1 MQAKIVRSDD
11 TFRMQFCGGDTG
23 TLIMTRARR
32 RLQQTAALVSLPCWC
47 LTHHA
52 ATTVDSEDFL
62 PHATLQVCCLD
73 SRGGISGAHSLAVST
88 FPCRREGVIGS
99 CSRSGCCVGVCL
111 CCFRSVSCG
120 SGGSAMRGCRCS
132 RRAPCCCGAPASLL
146 GGG

>member
-73 SRGGISGAHSLAVST
+73 SRGGIS
-88 FPCRREGVIGS
+88 EGVIGRKQNLLFIEIK
-99 CSRSGCCVGVCL
+99 SRNGMANSKAL
-111 CCFRSVSCG
+111 T
-120 SGGSAMRGCRCS
+120 AMRKR
-132 RRAPCCCGAPASLL
+132 
-146 GGG
+146 

>member
-73 SRGGISGAHSLAVST
+73 SRGGISGAHSPAVST
-88 FPCRREGVIGS
+88 FTCCEHIRLQTRRSEGRREGVIG
-99 CSRSGCCVGVCL
+99 RKQN
-111 CCFRSVSCG
+111 
-120 SGGSAMRGCRCS
+120 
-132 RRAPCCCGAPASLL
+132 LL
-146 GGG
+146 FHRDQEQKSNGE

>member
-88 FPCRREGVIGS
+88 FACCEHIRLQTRREGVIGRKQNLLFIEIK
-99 CSRSGCCVGVCL
+99 SRSRMANSKAL
-111 CCFRSVSCG
+111 T
-120 SGGSAMRGCRCS
+120 AMR
-132 RRAPCCCGAPASLL
+132 RR
-146 GGG
+146 

>member
-88 FPCRREGVIGS
+88 LRRREGVIEQNLPFIEHFS
-99 CSRSGCCVGVCL
+99 K
-111 CCFRSVSCG
+111 
-120 SGGSAMRGCRCS
+120 RGINLSIRTYD
-132 RRAPCCCGAPASLL
+132 P
-146 GGG
+146 

>member
-88 FPCRREGVIGS
+88 FACRREGVIG
-99 CSRSGCCVGVCL
+99 RKQN
-111 CCFRSVSCG
+111 
-120 SGGSAMRGCRCS
+120 
-132 RRAPCCCGAPASLL
+132 LL
-146 GGG
+146 FHRDQEQKSNGE